1 MISALNLIWIVP
13 IAASFGVFLA
23 ALVSANREDDP

>member
-13 IAASFGVFLA
+13 VCAAVGFFLA
-23 ALVSANREDDP
+23 AVLTGGRYK

>member
-13 IAASFGVFLA
+13 VCIIGGMIFA
-23 ALVSANREDDP
+23 ALLEAGR